1 MTRPVVQVRLIDFPA
16 KGNEVVTKNE
26 DDTYTV
32 FINARLSHEKQQ
44 EVYTHALE
52 HIKRGDFEKDNA
64 DKIEL
69 DAHRTEVSVEL
80 CGIA

>member
-1 MTRPVVQVRLIDFPA
+1 MTRPDVQVRLINFPA

-26 DDTYTV
+26 DDTYTI
-32 FINARLSHEKQQ
+32 FINAKLSQ
-44 EVYTHALE
+44 EMQLLAYNHAMK
-52 HIKRGDFEKDNA
+52 HIERGDFDKDNA

-69 DAHRTEVSVEL
+69 DAHEDEMSEEL